1 MAPGSP
7 PSQSNLQSFPQTTQ
21 KVAPSIDTTPSKT
34 DGSDKYYGMEN
45 VIPLHMIRLISSLG
59 ILGIYS
65 NICNTSNFV

>member
-45 VIPLHMIRLISSLG
+45 VIPPHMID
-59 ILGIYS
+59 
-65 NICNTSNFV
+65 